1 MTVTE
6 ALLEKVNALPKV
18 RQQEVLDFAEFL
30 TEKENPKGPRRS
42 LKGALS
48 HLNID
53 ADLSFESENADLS
66 FMNENELTHLEME
79 FENYEE
85 IYPLK

>member
-30 TEKENPKGPRRS
+30 TEKEKPKAPRRS

-48 HLNID
+48 HLNIKFTE
-53 ADLSFESENADLS
+53 ADMRQAR
-66 FMNENELTHLEME
+66 NEMWRGYTKDTEDE
-79 FENYEE
+79 
-85 IYPLK
+85 K